1 MCYNGTQ
8 NTDMSQVQE
17 GSEIQQQQQQNLTHL
32 FYLIFF
38 QTNWVFLQITVE
50 YNQYIYCR
58 SSDSIRSSSQ
68 LGGGGGGARL

>member
-17 GSEIQQQQQQNLTHL
+17 GSEIQQQQQNLTHL

-38 QTNWVFLQITVE
+38 SDKLSVFADYSGI
-50 YNQYIYCR
+50 
-58 SSDSIRSSSQ
+58 
-68 LGGGGGGARL
+68 